1 MCSEII
7 DVSSCLCSGIW
18 LYKVKDMH
26 QDFLDYINDAN
37 RIFLLKKRHLLFQ
50 ILRKDS
56 FISFLISIISHSG
69 LITEELQICCRF

>member
-37 RIFLLKKRHLLFQ
+37 RIFLLKK
-50 ILRKDS
+50 KAS
-56 FISFLISIISHSG
+56 FISNLTKG
-69 LITEELQICCRF
+69 LFYFIFDFNNKSFWIDN

>member
-18 LYKVKDMH
+18 LYKVKNMH
-26 QDFLDYINDAN
+26 QDYINDAN

-50 ILRKDS
+50 ILLKDS
-56 FISFLISIISHSG
+56 FI
-69 LITEELQICCRF
+69 

>member
-7 DVSSCLCSGIW
+7 DVSSCLCSDIW

-50 ILRKDS
+50 ILLKDS
-56 FISFLISIISHSG
+56 FI
-69 LITEELQICCRF
+69 

>member
-1 MCSEII
+1 MKS
-7 DVSSCLCSGIW
+7 LMFPPGIW

-50 ILRKDS
+50 ILLKDS
-56 FISFLISIISHSG
+56 FI
-69 LITEELQICCRF
+69 